1 MVTYQRD
8 KGEEE
13 MKKCEICKCKKDLKI
28 FIHTASKHISSWK
41 ICLECELSFLS
52 QYYKLENDEVESFID
67 FFS

>member
-1 MVTYQRD
+1 
-8 KGEEE
+8 

-28 FIHTASKHISSWK
+28 FIHTASVPISHYT

-52 QYYKLENDEVESFID
+52 QYYKLGNDEVGSFID